1 MTKLGNKG
9 FFSVDALLALFLL
22 LTVSLALVN
31 TYQAREDVA
40 SWIGARGEAKMV
52 GEELAGIINTVYAN
66 GSGFE
71 LCLNLSEN
79 VGGNSYR
86 ITFDNSTRQI
96 SVENSAWGAVNVRV
110 IPKNVENFVLEPE
123 NLESTICVY
132 WAADEN
138 IIKVVNR

>member
-52 GEELAGIINTVYAN
+52 GEELAGAINTVYAN
-66 GSGFE
+66 GPDFE
-71 LCLNLSEN
+71 IRLNLSEN
-79 VGGNSYR
+79 VGGNPYR

-96 SVENSAWGAVNVRV
+96 SAENSAWGTVNVRV

-123 NLESTICVY
+123 DLESTIRVY
-132 WAADEN
+132 WADEN
-138 IIKVVNR
+138 IIRVVGT

>member
-40 SWIGARGEAKMV
+40 SWVGARGEAKMV
-52 GEELAGIINTVYAN
+52 GEELAGVINTVYAN

-71 LCLNLSEN
+71 LRLNLSEN
-79 VGGNSYR
+79 IGDNPYR
-86 ITFDNSTRQI
+86 ITFDNDTRQI
-96 SVENSAWGAVNVRV
+96 SVENSAWGTVSVRG

-123 NLESTICVY
+123 NLGSTIRVY
-132 WAADEN
+132 WADEN
-138 IIKVVNR
+138 VIKVVNK